1 MKKIGIVTIGQSPRV
16 DIVPEMRRVLG
27 EDVEILERGA
37 LDDYTLEDVERFERK
52 PGEGGL
58 VTRMRDGTEVRVSH
72 RHVDHPIQR
81 CIEEL
86 EREGVELTLVLC
98 TGGFPAFKS
107 KRLVVYPSEIL
118 RGAVRGALKRGRLG
132 VVSPSRPSTERLKR
146 MEARQGPGRRRTWGE
161 EVEVV
166 YDGASPYGPEEEFTE
181 MAERVARAGVDLVYL
196 NCMGFNSRHKEIMR
210 EKTGKPVIQSSSLVA
225 RVLKELIS

>member
-1 MKKIGIVTIGQSPRV
+1 MKKIGIVTIGQSPRR

-27 EDVEILERGA
+27 EDVEILECGA
-37 LDDYTLEDVERFERK
+37 LDDYTLEDVERLERK

-72 RHVDHPIQR
+72 RHVDHLIQR
-81 CIEEL
+81 CIEGL
-86 EREGVELTLVLC
+86 ERRGVEFTLVLC

-118 RGAVRGALKRGRLG
+118 RGAVRGALRQGRLG
-132 VVSPSRPSTERLKR
+132 VVMPSRPRTERLKR
-146 MEARQGPGRRRTWGE
+146 MEARQGQGRRSWGE
-161 EVEVV
+161 GVEVV
-166 YDGASPYGPEEEFTE
+166 YDGASPYGPEGEVTE
-181 MAERVARAGVDLVYL
+181 MADRLAKAGVDLVFL
-196 NCMGFNSRHKEIMR
+196 NCMGFNSRHKEIVK